1 MTTDDSAMTLE
12 DLLLKKNALAA
23 TRLGGN
29 ETVMHTPRS
38 NWPIIFVNIS
48 RLVSKQSKW
57 PITSRGEVPVH
68 GVFKNASAV
77 SVSRNNKL
85 CGGIPA
91 FKLPACPLDEP
102 RKKKMYLVPALIILI
117 VCGVLGI
124 ILASYI
130 LILRWLRK
138 MRKQPSVASSLMD
151 SPRKISY
158 GKLLK
163 ATNGFSSANL
173 IGTGHF
179 GSVYKG
185 ILHPS
190 DQKAIAVKLLHQQ
203 SREAIKNFMAECRA
217 LRNTRHRNIVKIVSV
232 CASVDFQGNE
242 FQAIVYEFMEN
253 GSLESW
259 LHPVFPPTVV
269 HCDIK
274 PSNILLDGDMTAHV
288 GDFGIA
294 RLSQQSD
301 ISEVCDRQTSSVGLR
316 GSIGYVGPEYGMGA
330 EVSTSGDMYSY
341 GILLLEMFIGKR
353 PTDSMFKDGLNFHKL
368 AKMVLLENMIE
379 IVDQKQLEE
388 EEGTCTNSRTPMTME
403 KIHEC
408 LFLILRIGIA
418 CSEESPRDRMT
429 IVDASR
435 ELFLIKDK
443 LLVRR
448 M

>member
-1 MTTDDSAMTLE
+1 
-12 DLLLKKNALAA
+12 
-23 TRLGGN
+23 
-29 ETVMHTPRS
+29 
-38 NWPIIFVNIS
+38 
-48 RLVSKQSKW
+48 
-57 PITSRGEVPVH
+57 
-68 GVFKNASAV
+68 
-77 SVSRNNKL
+77 
-85 CGGIPA
+85 
-91 FKLPACPLDEP
+91 
-102 RKKKMYLVPALIILI
+102 MYLVPALIMPI
-117 VCGVLGI
+117 VCGVSGI

-130 LILRWLRK
+130 LILCWLRK
-138 MRKQPSVASSLMD
+138 LRKQPSVASSLMD

-190 DQKAIAVKLLHQQ
+190 DQKAIVVKVLHQQ
-203 SREAIKNFMAECRA
+203 SREAIKSFMAECRA
-217 LRNTRHRNIVKIVSV
+217 LRNTRHRNIIKIKSV

-259 LHPVFPPTVV
+259 LHPVFPPTGEDQEPPRSLSLFQRLNIAIDVAFALDYLHNHCHIPVV

-294 RLSQQSD
+294 RHLQQSN
-301 ISEVCDRQTSSVGLR
+301 ISEVSDRQTSTVGLR
-316 GSIGYVGPEYGMGA
+316 GSIGYVAPEYGMGA
-330 EVSTSGDMYSY
+330 EVSTRGDMYSY
-341 GILLLEMFIGKR
+341 GIFLLEMFTGKR
-353 PTDSMFKDGLNFHKL
+353 PTDGMFKDGLNLYKL
-368 AKMVLLENMIE
+368 AKMALSENVTE

-388 EEGTCTNSRTPMTME
+388 EEGTCKNSRTPMTME

-448 M
+448 T